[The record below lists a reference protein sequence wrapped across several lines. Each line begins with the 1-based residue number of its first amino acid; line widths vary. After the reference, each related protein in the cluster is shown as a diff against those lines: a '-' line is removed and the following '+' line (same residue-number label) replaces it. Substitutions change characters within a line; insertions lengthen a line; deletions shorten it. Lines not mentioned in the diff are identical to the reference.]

1 LFDLLARNAPEAE
14 EVSMLELDGRLSL
27 Y

>member
-1 LFDLLARNAPEAE
+1 LLARNAPEAE